1 MKDFVWNGSEV
12 FAVSDELRVYGTG
25 GIKAHALTDRRG
37 QVKMLA
43 TAQEL
48 ADYANI
54 GQLEVVPDS
63 IVQREKDRAKQ
74 HDPSLFPGLWFD
86 FMSAEMRY
94 K

>member
-1 MKDFVWNGSEV
+1 MTNFVWNGSEV
-12 FAVSDELRVYGTG
+12 FAVSDALYVHGTG

-54 GQLEVVPDS
+54 GQFEAVPAS
-63 IVQREKDRAKQ
+63 IAERAKNRAQQ
-74 HDPSLFPGLWFD
+74 HDSSLFLGLWFD
-86 FMSAEMRY
+86 FMSAEMRC